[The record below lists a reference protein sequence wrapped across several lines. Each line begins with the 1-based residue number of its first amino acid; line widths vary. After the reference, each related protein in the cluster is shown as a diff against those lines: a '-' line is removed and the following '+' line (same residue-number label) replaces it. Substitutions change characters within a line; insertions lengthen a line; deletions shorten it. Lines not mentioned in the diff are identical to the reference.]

1 MKKILFIILF
11 NVLVIFVLEAQ
22 WVPTT
27 PLTSPLNDFT
37 EINNN
42 IYATGFAGFLFQNIY
57 EKKYK

>member
-27 PLTSPLNDFT
+27 PVTSPLNDFT

-42 IYATGFAGFLFQNIY
+42 IYATGFAGFFIS
-57 EKKYK
+57 KYL